1 MRAVI
6 DTNIF
11 LAGLL
16 NTEGGAAK
24 TIRAFQDGEFD
35 LVVTPGVFDEYV
47 RVLQLFDNAIP
58 SSESEELLELVFE
71 KAVKVRPVEAGGLCT
86 DADDEKFVSA
96 ALAGQAALLVT
107 KNKKHF
113 PKNLSSTKTVTVREF
128 LREIERLRSID
139 TKKNGLQKP
148 L

>member
-24 TIRAFQDGEFD
+24 IIQAFRDGEFH
-35 LVVTPGVFDEYV
+35 LVVTPEVFDEYV
-47 RVLQLFDNAIP
+47 RVIHLFDNAIP
-58 SSESEELLELVFE
+58 ASKSEELLELVFE
-71 KAVKVRPVEAGGLCT
+71 KAAKVRPAAARGLCK
-86 DADDEKFVSA
+86 DADDEKFISA
-96 ALAGQAALLVT
+96 ALAGHAALMVT

-113 PKNLSSTKTVTVREF
+113 PKEVSSIKIVTVREF
-128 LREIERLRSID
+128 LREIERLRVKAI
-139 TKKNGLQKP
+139 
-148 L
+148 